1 MKICSKVVG
10 SKIEFASEQNNRTTI
25 KTDYEKISL
34 QNSLKECLIVFTNY
48 FTAWPLANP
57 MAIEG
62 VNFIVAGGVQR
73 LLIHWRCAIYL
84 GSPAWSYRIQN
95 ACDSSAN
102 ERRIRKS
109 KTYKQGEIGVKKR
122 ARSRPRE
129 AWDYC
134 FYHSIRN
141 WTSARW
147 NSGGIPGY
155 PTALISMMINY
166 HLAANLLEI

>member
-1 MKICSKVVG
+1 MG
-10 SKIEFASEQNNRTTI
+10 NTI
-25 KTDYEKISL
+25 KTDQEKISL

-84 GSPAWSYRIQN
+84 GSPTWSYRIQN

-122 ARSRPRE
+122 ARSRPTEKRE
-129 AWDYC
+129 KLL
-134 FYHSIRN
+134 FYHLILN

-147 NSGGIPGY
+147 NSGEIPRY

-166 HLAANLLEI
+166 HSAANLLEI

>member
-1 MKICSKVVG
+1 M
-10 SKIEFASEQNNRTTI
+10 
-25 KTDYEKISL
+25 YEKISL
-34 QNSLKECLIVFTNY
+34 RDSLKECLIVFTNY

-62 VNFIVAGGVQR
+62 VDFIVAGGVQR
-73 LLIHWRCAIYL
+73 LLIHWRCAIHL

-109 KTYKQGEIGVKKR
+109 KTYKQGEIGVQKR
-122 ARSRPRE
+122 ARPTENVRLL
-129 AWDYC
+129 

-141 WTSARW
+141 WTSTRW

-166 HLAANLLEI
+166 HSAANLLES